1 MFKITSK
8 WDHADYIKIEWNIGK
23 RCNLD
28 CSYCPAYIHDNT
40 SQHTNIELL
49 KLAVNNIK
57 KIKKP
62 CRISLTGGEPCVHP
76 KIEELIDYIYTNNIS
91 WLNITTNGT
100 RTAKW
105 YASLPV
111 SHYVFS
117 LHFDNKL
124 YKKITQNIIEF
135 SNINLKNIPFHV
147 HIMAHHEY
155 INEMKDTIS
164 LFDENKIKYT
174 IRRIRWTTEHDNFN
188 DSKYQ
193 KDDLEFILS
202 KTSTVQPNCIIDN
215 TKEYHANDILK
226 EKLNNFLGWECNI
239 GLESLM
245 INWDGEVHRAT
256 CRVGGSIGNI
266 YKNNVVIP
274 TNSITCT
281 RQWCT
286 CAADIPITKVAPL

>member
-62 CRISLTGGEPCVHP
+62 CRISLTGGEPCIHP

-124 YKKITQNIIEF
+124 YKEITQNILEF
-135 SNINLKNIPFHV
+135 SNFNLKKIPFHIHV
-147 HIMAHHEY
+147 MAHPEY

-164 LFDENKIKYT
+164 LFDQHKIKYT
-174 IRRIRWTTEHDNFN
+174 IRRIRWTIEHDNFD

-202 KTSTVQPNCIIDN
+202 KTSTVQPNCIVDN

-226 EKLNNFLGWECNI
+226 EKLNHFLGWECNI

-266 YKNNVVIP
+266 YKNNIAIP